1 MTLGIGRSL
10 SLELIPPTVRE
21 QGNKLCQMPES
32 MVGLYLV
39 SFESCTKFSLVI
51 AAQYIISIA
60 NQTLGIYPHLLSWIV
75 PGVYHNVLISLCK
88 IWQCTWLLWEL
99 WGLLCVLDCSWGWSS
114 INPSIHWTPTWW
126 DWSLLSSNRLS
137 TPTNQPVI
145 VVYSLVSP
153 RSMEIRSHNGNANDE
168 ISG

>member
-75 PGVYHNVLISLCK
+75 PEVYHNVLISLCK
-88 IWQCTWLLWEL
+88 IWQCTWLL
-99 WGLLCVLDCSWGWSS
+99 
-114 INPSIHWTPTWW
+114 
-126 DWSLLSSNRLS
+126 
-137 TPTNQPVI
+137 
-145 VVYSLVSP
+145 
-153 RSMEIRSHNGNANDE
+153 
-168 ISG
+168 